1 MPRIVSLIS
10 SATEIVYA
18 LGAGEWL
25 VGRSHECDYPPEVL
39 ALPVC
44 STPSFAVSGTSPE
57 IDAQV
62 KDRLRNAL
70 SIYEVDD
77 AQLRQLQP
85 THILT
90 QTQCEVCAVSL
101 KDVERSVASQLL
113 SQPKIVSLQPNCLAD
128 VWEDIRAIAASL
140 SIDPEPLIARLQ
152 SRMPRIEKAHGP
164 TVACIEWLNPLM
176 AAGNWVP
183 ELVELAGGHNLFGEA
198 GKHSPWMT
206 WLELQQADPDIII
219 AMPCGF
225 DQLRTRQEMHWLE
238 EHSGYSD
245 LLAVRNHQIH
255 TVDGNAFFNRPGPRL
270 VESYEQL
277 RSIFDLYTATHLHD
291 HGHQKSH

>member
-10 SATEIVYA
+10 SATEIVFA
-18 LGAGEWL
+18 LGAGRDL

-62 KDRLRNAL
+62 KNRLRNAL
-70 SIYEVDD
+70 SIYEVDN
-77 AQLRQLQP
+77 AQLHQLQP

-113 SQPKIVSLQPNCLAD
+113 SQPKIVSLQPNCLTD
-128 VWEDIRAIAASL
+128 VWEDIRAIAATL
-140 SIDPEPLIARLQ
+140 LLDPEPLISRLQ
-152 SRMPRIEKAHGP
+152 ARMPRIERSYRP

-183 ELVELAGGHNLFGEA
+183 ELVELAGGNNLFGEA

-206 WLELQQADPDIII
+206 WHELRQADPDIII

-225 DQLRTRQEMHWLE
+225 DRLRTQQEMHWLE
-238 EHSGYSD
+238 EESGYSD
-245 LLAVRNHQIH
+245 LSAVRNRQIH
-255 TVDGNAFFNRPGPRL
+255 IVDGNAFFNRPGPRL

-277 RSIFDLYTATHLHD
+277 TTIFDLYAASHLHN
-291 HGHQKSH
+291 HSHQKP

>member
-18 LGAGEWL
+18 LGAGDWL

-70 SIYEVDD
+70 SIYEVNNL
-77 AQLRQLQP
+77 QLHQLQP

-101 KDVERSVASQLL
+101 KDVERSVALQLL
-113 SQPKIVSLQPNCLAD
+113 SQPKIISLQPNCLAD
-128 VWEDIRAIAASL
+128 VWNDIRAIALSL
-140 SIDPEPLIARLQ
+140 LLDPEPLLTQLKA
-152 SRMPRIEKAHGP
+152 RMPPVERSYRP

-206 WLELQQADPDIII
+206 WLELQEADPDIII

-225 DQLRTRQEMHWLE
+225 DEYRTRREMHWLE
-238 EHSGYSD
+238 EQTGYAD
-245 LLAVRNHQIH
+245 LSAVRNRQVY

-270 VESYEQL
+270 AESYEQL
-277 RSIFDLYTATHLHD
+277 KLILDFYGTGHLHN
-291 HGHQKSH
+291 HRH